1 MECLSR
7 TVLEVVAMRMS
18 NVTLT
23 LVAAGLAACTSG
35 SLAPGGSDDR
45 KPEEAV
51 EVETA
56 RSPQERDDSPAL
68 ADDEQRTFAASQAAF
83 ALDIY
88 QAVRK
93 QPEQVGKDIF
103 LSPHSISIALAMTY
117 AGARGETAAEMKR
130 ALHFDLPDE
139 RIHDAFNHLDLE
151 LARRGQGA
159 QGKDGEPFR
168 LKVANSMWGQQGTP
182 FEQPFLDI
190 LAKSYGSG
198 MNVVDF
204 IADTESARQTI
215 NAWVEEKTEDR
226 IKDILPPGILTNA
239 TRFVIVNAVY
249 FNAAWAVK
257 FPPWA
262 TGDEPFTKL
271 DGSQVQVSMM
281 RGEAFRPY
289 ATGDGWE
296 AVEMPYEGNELSM
309 VVIVPSA
316 GTFASFE
323 STLTGG
329 EVLDIL
335 AGLQSTKVEL
345 HFPKLRVEGDFGL
358 KNPLAALG
366 MKKAFTPE
374 ADLSGI
380 TKAEPLRLTDVI
392 HKTFVDIDEHGTEA
406 AAATVTVGGASG
418 GAYVPPV
425 VMKVDRPFFMAIV
438 DRQTK
443 TLVFFGRVL
452 EPKPG

>member
-1 MECLSR
+1 M
-7 TVLEVVAMRMS
+7 LEVAAMRIS
-18 NVTLT
+18 HLT
-23 LVAAGLAACTSG
+23 LALVAVGLAACTS
-35 SLAPGGSDDR
+35 SPDGSDGR
-45 KPEEAV
+45 GSEEGAD
-51 EVETA
+51 TG
-56 RSPQERDDSPAL
+56 RSPQERDESEKPEHDA
-68 ADDEQRTFAASQAAF
+68 FAASRAAF

-139 RIHDAFNHLDLE
+139 RIHDAFSHLDLA
-151 LARRGQGA
+151 LARRGQNA
-159 QGKDGEPFR
+159 QGKDGKPFR
-168 LKVANSMWGQQGTP
+168 LTVVNSMWGQQGTP
-182 FEQPFLDI
+182 FEQPFLDT
-190 LAKSYGSG
+190 LAKSYGAG

-204 IADTESARQTI
+204 IADTENARQTI

-226 IKDILPPGILTNA
+226 IKDSLQPEAVDDT

-249 FNAAWAVK
+249 FNAAWAAK
-257 FPPWA
+257 FDPSA
-262 TGDEPFTKL
+262 TRDEPFTRI
-271 DGSQVQVSMM
+271 DGSQIQVSMM
-281 RGEAFRPY
+281 NRMVFRPY
-289 ATGDGWE
+289 AAGDGWE
-296 AVEMPYEGNELSM
+296 AVEMPYDGDELSM
-309 VVIVPSA
+309 LVIAPSA

-323 STLTGG
+323 STLTGDK
-329 EVLDIL
+329 VLDIL
-335 AGLQSTKVEL
+335 AGLETKEVVL

-358 KNPLAALG
+358 KAPLEALG
-366 MKKAFTPE
+366 MKTAFADA

-380 TKAEPLRLTDVI
+380 ARIKPLQLTDVV
-392 HKTFVDIDEHGTEA
+392 HKTFVEIDERGTEA
-406 AAATVTVGGASG
+406 AATTVAIGGGTSA
-418 GAYVPPV
+418 PIEPI

-452 EPKPG
+452 EPKVQ